1 MSGKR
6 EWWEDFF
13 LGPWGE
19 LQARGYPPE
28 KTTAEADFLIAVLG
42 LGEGHSVLD
51 LACGIGRH
59 SIELSVR
66 GMDVTG
72 VDFNNNALA
81 LAEETAR
88 SRNVQPRFVLKDMRH
103 LDWHQHFDAAFSFYS
118 SFGYFENEADDLV
131 VASRVAAALRPG
143 GRFLID
149 THVTETLFPM
159 FSERRW
165 SWLDEERT
173 RRLLEETRWDAEAGR
188 VDGVWTFIE
197 NGSIRSSRSSI
208 RMYTYRELCE
218 LLRAAGFRRVEGLET
233 GTRRPFSLG
242 SKRLSLVATV

>member
-19 LQARGYPPE
+19 LQARGYPAE
-28 KTTAEADFLIAVLG
+28 RTSAEADFLIAVLG
-42 LGEGHSVLD
+42 LGTGQSVLD

-59 SIELSVR
+59 SIELSLR

-72 VDFNNNALA
+72 VDFNNTALA
-81 LAEETAR
+81 LAKETAR
-88 SRNVQPRFVLKDMRH
+88 SRNVQPRFVQKDMRH
-103 LDWHQHFDAAFSFYS
+103 LDWHQEFNAAFCFYS
-118 SFGYFENEADDLV
+118 SFGYFENEADDLM

-149 THVTETLFPM
+149 THVTETIFPM

-165 SWLDEERT
+165 NWLDDERT
-173 RRLLEETRWDAEAGR
+173 RRLLEETRWDIETGR
-188 VDGVWTFIE
+188 IDGIWTFIE
-197 NGSIRSSRSSI
+197 NGSIESSRSSI
-208 RMYTYRELCE
+208 RTYSYRELCQ
-218 LLRAAGFRRVEGLET
+218 LLRAAGFCRVEGFET
-233 GTRRPFSLG
+233 GTRKPFALG
-242 SKRLSLVATV
+242 SKRLSLVACV